1 MTFVVTREYAK
12 NSIEFFYLFD
22 KLFDNT
28 SDNAPESEQ
37 KFADFIRETLENNQM
52 KSQLNE
58 AIHEKANQLLA
69 LASPKGDYF
78 FLRSFL
84 RFLISLDNEEVLN
97 SLETHY
103 ATDKTQ
109 KGYIIFIDEMQK
121 QERDVSGS
129 VKTFLSLL
137 KINGIYFE
145 IVDRLLA
152 VIKKDRVF
160 VVKELIQNKLF
171 DELVYYLNNLFQLET
186 ELKYAK
192 DFSKTV
198 RELKN
203 QFESSEHYLTIVY
216 HLVSFDSDVCSTFFE
231 NEKENTDFQAFIL
244 SKHKSFGRAPALFK
258 NYSLSLS
265 DDKFLQFEKSFLS
278 CVDSAHILVEFAK
291 MVERSSK
298 REILKKLVAAGNE
311 SYLIHFIKQFPQYKH
326 LLLML

>member
-1 MTFVVTREYAK
+1 MLFVTKEYVK
-12 NSIEFFYLFD
+12 ESVEFFYLFD

-28 SDNAPESEQ
+28 SDNTSESEQ
-37 KFADFIRETLENNQM
+37 TFAAFIKKASENIQM

-84 RFLISLDNEEVLN
+84 RFLISLNNEDVLN

-103 ATDKTQ
+103 ATDRSQ
-109 KGYIIFIDEMQK
+109 KGYIIFIDEMKK
-121 QERDVSGS
+121 QDRDVSSS

-152 VIKKDRVF
+152 VINKDRVF
-160 VVKELIQNKLF
+160 VIRELIQNKLF
-171 DELVYYLNNLFQLET
+171 DELVYYINNLFQLET

-192 DFSKTV
+192 EFSKAV
-198 RELKN
+198 RELKSE
-203 QFESSEHYLTIVY
+203 FESIEQYLTIVY
-216 HLVSFDSDVCSTFFE
+216 HMVSFDPDICSIFFE
-231 NEKENTDFQAFIL
+231 NEKENIVFQEFIL
-244 SKHKSFGRAPALFK
+244 GKYKSIGRAPALFK
-258 NYSLSLS
+258 NYCLSLS
-265 DDKFLQFEKSFLS
+265 DDKFYEFEKIFISY
-278 CVDSAHILVEFAK
+278 VDAPHILVEFAK
-291 MVERSSK
+291 TVEKSSK
-298 REILKKLVAAGNE
+298 REILKKLIAIGSE